1 MKLLVNAVACRVA
14 GGRSVALNFLR
25 GYRAGRYAHEMVVY
39 APAGVGYE
47 ELAGDRVRVEVAPAW
62 VHRGFARGVADHVWF
77 RRAIAREDPDVLFA
91 MGSIAYPTR
100 VPQLVLFHWPY
111 AIYPEPEVWD
121 RMQPRERTS
130 RRVRR
135 WLFGRRAR
143 YATHFAAQT
152 ATARDRLDRYW
163 GIGATVVPNAVSL
176 PSGATDDAMWS
187 LPEIAIP
194 PGKKALLCL
203 ARYYPHKNHAVLLE
217 VARRIRDRDL
227 PYVILTTISPD
238 EGPAAADFLQAISR
252 DALARVLVN
261 LGEIPMEDVP
271 ALYAASDGLLLP
283 TVLESFSGTYVES
296 MSHRKPVFT
305 SQRDFARDV
314 CDEAAWYF
322 DPHDADSILEAVVG
336 AFSDPAE
343 MDRRL
348 DAGRKRCE
356 EFADWPEV
364 TERYVRL
371 LERVAEGP

>member
-1 MKLLVNAVACRVA
+1 MKLLVNAVPCRVA

-25 GYRAGRYAHEMVVY
+25 AYRAGRFPHELVAY

-47 ELAGDRVRVEVAPAW
+47 ELAGDKLRVEVAPSW
-62 VHRGFARGVADHVWF
+62 VHRGIARGLADHVWF
-77 RRAIAREDPDVLFA
+77 RRAIAREAPDALFA

-121 RMQPRERTS
+121 RMRPRERAS

-135 WLFGRRAR
+135 WLFARRAR
-143 YATHFAAQT
+143 HASCFAAQT
-152 ATARDRLDRYW
+152 ATARDRLHRQW
-163 GIGATVVPNAVSL
+163 GIDAVVVPNAVSL
-176 PSGATDDAMWS
+176 PAGPSDDAMWS
-187 LPEIAIP
+187 LPEVAIP

-203 ARYYPHKNHAVLLE
+203 ARYYPHKNHEVLLE
-217 VARRIRDRDL
+217 VAGRIRDRDL

-238 EGPAAADFLQAISR
+238 EGPAAAAFLEAVSR
-252 DALARVLVN
+252 DALAGVIVN
-261 LGEIPMEDVP
+261 LGTIPMAEVP

-314 CDEAAWYF
+314 CDDVAWYF
-322 DPHDADSILEAVVG
+322 DPHDPDSILGAVQEAF
-336 AFSDPAE
+336 ADPVE
-343 MDRRL
+343 MERRL

-356 EFADWPEV
+356 EFAGWPEV
-364 TERYVRL
+364 AERYVRL
-371 LERVAEGP
+371 LERVAERP